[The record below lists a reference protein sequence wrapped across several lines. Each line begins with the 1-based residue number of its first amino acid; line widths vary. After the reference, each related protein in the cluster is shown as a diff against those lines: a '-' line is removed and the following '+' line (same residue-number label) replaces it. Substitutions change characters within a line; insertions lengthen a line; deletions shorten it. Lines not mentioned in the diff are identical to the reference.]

1 MNNKLTNPPGPGLN
15 LLRRILGIKPKPL
28 TRAEWWAWYSD
39 YLKTPQ
45 WHRRADR
52 CKQRAGYTCQRCGIK
67 AGAIRPDGSRAWME
81 AHHLS
86 YKHVGDER
94 DSELECDCDYC
105 HKGITEGDKA
115 K

>member
-1 MNNKLTNPPGPGLN
+1 MQTVATPYALIDTSTG
-15 LLRRILGIKPKPL
+15 GIVARYTFDNSP
-28 TRAEWWAWYSD
+28 EWWAWYRE
-39 YLKTPQ
+39 YLQSPQ

-52 CKQRAGYTCQRCGIK
+52 CKQRAGYKCQRCGIK

-86 YKHVGDER
+86 YKHAGDER

-105 HKGITEGDKA
+105 HKLIT
-115 K
+115 